1 MPASSLAFR
10 KALEPKAQ
18 ERSEPVPSRFNE
30 HADRNRER
38 DRARYHAGRFE
49 GAIRLAMKDGR
60 DHHFDWEVEKVNR
73 QGISC
78 RNTNESR
85 YRSKQQVQIIRDR
98 HCSGKMGGYQ
108 NSNEICQRKGL
119 ADFKYISRK
128 CGSITG

>member
-1 MPASSLAFR
+1 
-10 KALEPKAQ
+10 
-18 ERSEPVPSRFNE
+18 VPLRFDEYAN
-30 HADRNRER
+30 RNRER
-38 DRARYHAGRFE
+38 ERARYHGGRFD

-60 DHHFDWEVEKVNR
+60 DHQFDWEVEKVNR

-108 NSNEICQRKGL
+108 NSTEILPKKSLCKSKIYLKNKRINHSL
-119 ADFKYISRK
+119 SNI
-128 CGSITG
+128 